1 MIVNDSVRAEIQRL
15 KELKSKSIMLN
26 EDDIL
31 ERYMR
36 IAFADMTDFVEWG
49 QEEKIVIG
57 QFGPVEY
64 KNPVTGEKELLK
76 ENVNVVNFKDS
87 SVIDGGLICQIKQ
100 GKDGASI
107 KLEDRQKAL
116 DWLSKFFEMNP
127 ESKHKKE
134 FDNKNLRLKQKQLD
148 HNIETDKKKLEFEE
162 KKLNTETNTEQ
173 QQEAIRN
180 FLEAT
185 KPSKKE
191 VEELFKDE
199 IEKEE

>member
-1 MIVNDSVRAEIQRL
+1 MMEYEGVRAEIQRL

-116 DWLSKFFEMNP
+116 DWLAKFFEMNP

-148 HNIETDKKKLEFEE
+148 HNIQTDKKKLELEE
-162 KKLNTETNTEQ
+162 KKLNTETNTE
-173 QQEAIRN
+173 EATKAIKEY
-180 FLEAT
+180 LEAT
-185 KPSKKE
+185 RPNEKFLDS
-191 VEELFKDE
+191 VFDDE
-199 IEKEE
+199 NKEKE